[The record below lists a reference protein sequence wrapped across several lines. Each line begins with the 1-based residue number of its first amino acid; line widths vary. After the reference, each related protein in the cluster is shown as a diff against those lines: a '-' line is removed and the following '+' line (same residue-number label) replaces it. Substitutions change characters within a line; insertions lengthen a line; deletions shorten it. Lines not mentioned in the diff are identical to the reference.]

1 MERSPKSLD
10 QAEQQISAVDGR
22 ESDQEVR
29 EEGSHVIPKK
39 RRKRFTKFPFILKKK
54 LITFSFFMP

>member
-39 RRKRFTKFPFILKKK
+39 GEKGLQNFHLY
-54 LITFSFFMP
+54 